1 MKFNT
6 TEISGLYIVEVE
18 PINDIRGSFARAY
31 CKREFEKIGIASEF
45 VQINHSYNVSA
56 GTLRGLHYQVP
67 PHADAKLIQCVQGS
81 IFDVVVDIRT
91 DSPTY
96 LQSYQIE
103 LSANNRLSIYVPV
116 GCAHGF
122 QTLENE
128 TLIVYHHTEFYSPGF
143 EAGIRFDDPVL
154 SLQWPLKIINMSE
167 RDKNFHLIDH
177 KFQSVTI

>member
-1 MKFNT
+1 
-6 TEISGLYIVEVE
+6 
-18 PINDIRGSFARAY
+18 
-31 CKREFEKIGIASEF
+31 
-45 VQINHSYNVSA
+45 
-56 GTLRGLHYQVP
+56 
-67 PHADAKLIQCVQGS
+67 LIQCVQGS

-103 LSANNRLSIYVPV
+103 LSANNRLGIYVPV

-128 TLIVYHHTEFYSPGF
+128 TFIVYHHTEFYSPGF

-167 RDKNFHLIDH
+167 RDKSFHLIDH

>member
-96 LQSYQIE
+96 LQSYF
-103 LSANNRLSIYVPV
+103 R
-116 GCAHGF
+116 H
-122 QTLENE
+122 
-128 TLIVYHHTEFYSPGF
+128 
-143 EAGIRFDDPVL
+143 
-154 SLQWPLKIINMSE
+154 LKM
-167 RDKNFHLIDH
+167 KL
-177 KFQSVTI
+177 